1 MKPGRLAPVTL
12 MLWLGTLP
20 TTVHSAP
27 PAAMISS
34 DTLIRTSTAQPV
46 EIIHTSLE
54 FAVDFGPFT
63 QHLEALLGRY
73 DPSAVRQLV
82 ATDPAMAD
90 ARLAQME
97 GEEGLMIFMV
107 QNHGALLNLAGA
119 PRRAM
124 RYHVGNPRI
133 ALQMTRHDIRAGLYA
148 PLSVLVYEA
157 GPGAVRVEFDQ
168 PSTLFGQFGDAEIG
182 AVGRELDGKLARVLG
197 HAARLAAQP

>member
-1 MKPGRLAPVTL
+1 MI
-12 MLWLGTLP
+12 P
-20 TTVHSAP
+20 TDIP
-27 PAAMISS
+27 
-34 DTLIRTSTAQPV
+34 IRTSTARPV

-54 FAVDFGPFT
+54 LAVDFEPFT

-82 ATDPAMAD
+82 TTDPAGAE

-97 GEEGLMIFMV
+97 GEEGLMVFMV
-107 QNHGALLNLAGA
+107 QNHGALLNLAGVT
-119 PRRAM
+119 RRAK

-148 PLSVLVYEA
+148 PLSVLVYET

-168 PSTLFGQFGDAEIG
+168 PSTLFGQFGNADIA
-182 AVGRELDGKLARVLG
+182 AVGSELDGKLVRVIG
-197 HAARLAAQP
+197 HAAQLAAQP